1 MQAELNL
8 YLGCYYDMIW
18 NLKYKTIMLQCFSA
32 LGVLNVK
39 SLIDVLVTCYLN
51 HIATADITCFDDG
64 VWVWKIGESMKRVY
78 HV

>member
-1 MQAELNL
+1 
-8 YLGCYYDMIW
+8 
-18 NLKYKTIMLQCFSA
+18 MLQCFSA

-64 VWVWKIGESMKRVY
+64 V
-78 HV
+78 